1 MQLLIVNIVI
11 YNVNCDIKNVL
22 YNIKV
27 RSHDRQYS
35 LDTPPVQVNINGVK
49 EPCSVLVML

>member
-1 MQLLIVNIVI
+1 MQLLIVNTVI

-49 EPCSVLVML
+49 EPFSVLVML